1 MNTSQQLRDHLRRID
16 HRGYPAYKD
25 LAGAYQFQGYVFS
38 IDHVQGDPFAS
49 PSRVSIHVSGK
60 VHGFGKE
67 LYDTKEKRIAL
78 QDMILRRFSREVQ
91 EFTFQAK
98 GSGKSGLMSV
108 SRPGQEMLDRSACQF
123 DRKSDDLVLRM
134 EIGFPANGR
143 SINAGELDKILFDF
157 LPVCVKKSLHIGA
170 YKPET
175 IQKVLDLAEDQRAIR
190 DQLEK
195 IGLAAFVANG
205 SILPRANGVSDK
217 PMQGGIPFR
226 SPESLEVTMTMPHL
240 GQIRGMGIK
249 KGVTL
254 IVGGGYHGKSTLL
267 EALELGI
274 YNHIAGD
281 GREYVI
287 TDDTAVKVR
296 AEDGRSIRKADISL
310 FINNLPNGKDT
321 VCFDTEDASGSTSQA
336 GNIVEAVEA
345 GSRTL
350 LLDEDTSAA
359 NFMMRDELMKRVVH
373 AELEP
378 ITPFIDCVRG
388 MYEEGGISTI
398 LVAGSCGAYFHQAD
412 TIIQMKQYVPVD
424 ITEAARAEAENFP
437 ESKGTAVPYRQP
449 SFDRKIKPVMS
460 WKKSE
465 RGVKLKVMGTDGIL
479 LDKETIDLRY
489 VEQLTDSEQLHML
502 GYMMRLAGT
511 ALFDGKRTLQQ
522 VLDEF
527 YSRVEQDGFEAV
539 CRGNAMVSGLAMV
552 RKQELYACVNRY
564 RGLRL

>member
-25 LAGAYQFQGYVFS
+25 LAGVYQFQGYVFS

-49 PSRVSIHVSGK
+49 PSRVSVHVNGK
-60 VHGFGKE
+60 AHGFGKE
-67 LYDTKEKRIAL
+67 LYDTREKRIAL
-78 QDMILRRFSREVQ
+78 QDLILRRFSREVQ

-123 DRKSDDLVLRM
+123 DRKTDELILRM

-157 LPVCVKKSLHIGA
+157 LPVCVKKSLYIGA

-175 IQKVLDLAEDQRAIR
+175 IQKVLELAEDQRAIR

-195 IGLAAFVANG
+195 MGLVAFVANG
-205 SILPRANGVSDK
+205 SILPRANGISDK

-226 SPESLEVTMTMPHL
+226 SPESLEVAMTLPHL

-267 EALELGI
+267 EALELGV

-378 ITPFIDCVRG
+378 ITPFIDCGRG

-412 TIIQMKQYVPVD
+412 TIVQMKQYVPVD
-424 ITEAARAEAENFP
+424 ITDAAKAEAENFP

-449 SFDRKIKPVMS
+449 SFDRRVKPVIS
-460 WKKSE
+460 WKKSD
-465 RGVKLKVMGTDGIL
+465 RGVKLKVMGT
-479 LDKETIDLRY
+479 EAFC
-489 VEQLTDSEQLHML
+489 LT
-502 GYMMRLAGT
+502 R
-511 ALFDGKRTLQQ
+511 R
-522 VLDEF
+522 
-527 YSRVEQDGFEAV
+527 R
-539 CRGNAMVSGLAMV
+539 
-552 RKQELYACVNRY
+552 
-564 RGLRL
+564 

>member
-1 MNTSQQLRDHLRRID
+1 M
-16 HRGYPAYKD
+16 
-25 LAGAYQFQGYVFS
+25 
-38 IDHVQGDPFAS
+38 
-49 PSRVSIHVSGK
+49 
-60 VHGFGKE
+60 
-67 LYDTKEKRIAL
+67 
-78 QDMILRRFSREVQ
+78 
-91 EFTFQAK
+91 
-98 GSGKSGLMSV
+98 
-108 SRPGQEMLDRSACQF
+108 
-123 DRKSDDLVLRM
+123 
-134 EIGFPANGR
+134 
-143 SINAGELDKILFDF
+143 
-157 LPVCVKKSLHIGA
+157 
-170 YKPET
+170 
-175 IQKVLDLAEDQRAIR
+175 
-190 DQLEK
+190 
-195 IGLAAFVANG
+195 
-205 SILPRANGVSDK
+205 
-217 PMQGGIPFR
+217 
-226 SPESLEVTMTMPHL
+226 
-240 GQIRGMGIK
+240 
-249 KGVTL
+249 
-254 IVGGGYHGKSTLL
+254 
-267 EALELGI
+267 
-274 YNHIAGD
+274 
-281 GREYVI
+281 
-287 TDDTAVKVR
+287 KVR

-378 ITPFIDCVRG
+378 ITPFIDCVCG

-424 ITEAARAEAENFP
+424 ITDAAKAEAENFP

-449 SFDRKIKPVMS
+449 SFDRRVKPVIS
-460 WKKSE
+460 WKKSD

-489 VEQLTDSEQLHML
+489 VEQLTDSEQLCML

-511 ALFDGKRTLQQ
+511 SLFDGKRTLKQ

-527 YSRVEQDGFEAV
+527 YGQVERDGFGAV
-539 CRGNAMVSGLAMV
+539 CRGNAMSSGLAMV

-564 RGLRL
+564 RGLKM